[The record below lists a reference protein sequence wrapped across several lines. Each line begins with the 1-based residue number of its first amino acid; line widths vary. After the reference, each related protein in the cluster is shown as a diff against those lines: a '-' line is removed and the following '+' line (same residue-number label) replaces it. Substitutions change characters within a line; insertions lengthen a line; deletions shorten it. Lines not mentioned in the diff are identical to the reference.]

1 MKNEKIKLLF
11 IIPNLA
17 GGGAERVC
25 VNIYKGLKNYENYK
39 IYLVL
44 FQKILKY
51 EITDEEIISMDIKGS
66 SNILGKIKNFLLR
79 FYRLLRIKKEISPD
93 VCISFL
99 ESADF
104 LNLITKFGKQKVILT
119 IHNTMSEYFKQFYD
133 ESFSQKLASFVYNN
147 SYKFLAKKADLIIC
161 VSRGIAKDFIE
172 SYNVDSS
179 KIKVIH
185 NPINLNEIEKLCKEN
200 LNGYE
205 LIFKHPVLI
214 TTGRLT
220 KQKGQWYLLRVFRAL
235 KEKHKD
241 LKLVILG
248 EGELKE
254 YLVGL
259 SEELGLKTYVWDRD
273 KLSESFN
280 VYFLG
285 FQKNPFKFIARS
297 KLFVFPSLWEG
308 FGNVLVEAMACG
320 LPIVSSDCRSGP
332 REILA
337 PNTDFNYQTQKP
349 EFAEYG
355 VLMPVFEVK
364 YKTANEPLEEREV
377 MWVETID
384 TLLNNDSL
392 RKHYSEKAKQRA
404 EDFRIERIVEEWNRC
419 LINLMA

>member
-11 IIPNLA
+11 IIPSLV

-66 SNILGKIKNFLLR
+66 PNILGKIKNFLLR
-79 FYRLLRIKKEISPD
+79 FYRLLKIKKEINPD

-104 LNLITKFGKQKVILT
+104 LNLITKFGRHKVILT
-119 IHNTMSEYFKQFYD
+119 IHNTMSEYFKQLYD
-133 ESFSQKLASFVYNN
+133 DSFSKKLASFVYNN
-147 SYKFLAKKADLIIC
+147 SYKILAKKANLIIC
-161 VSRGIAKDFIE
+161 VSHGIAKDFAE

-185 NPINLNEIEKLCKEN
+185 NPINLDEIEKFCEEN
-200 LNGYE
+200 LNEYE

-214 TTGRLT
+214 TAGRLT
-220 KQKGQWYLLRVFRAL
+220 KQKGQWYLLRVFKAL

-248 EGELKE
+248 EGELKD
-254 YLVGL
+254 YLVKL
-259 SEELGLKTYVWDRD
+259 SEELGLKTYVWDKD
-273 KLSESFN
+273 ELSESFD

-285 FQKNPFKFIARS
+285 FQKNPFKFIARA

-320 LPIVSSDCRSGP
+320 VPVISSDCRSGP

-337 PNTDFNYQTQKP
+337 PDTDFNYQTQKP

-355 VLMPVFEVK
+355 VLMPVFDVK
-364 YKTANEPLEEREV
+364 YKNAEEPLGEKEM
-377 MWVETID
+377 MWVGIID
-384 TLLNNDSL
+384 KLLEDESL
-392 RKHYSEKAKQRA
+392 RKNYSEKAKQRA
-404 EDFRIERIVEEWNRC
+404 GDFRIEKIVEEWNRC
-419 LINLMA
+419 LLDLKT